1 MNIFRSECLE
11 LMFSLPLKRVTEVYV
26 SVFICVNTA
35 PALTLS
41 AGVSKY
47 QLENIFKVNL
57 ISSGCA

>member
-1 MNIFRSECLE
+1 MNIFMSECLE
-11 LMFSLPLKRVTEVYV
+11 LMFSPLKRVTEVYV
-26 SVFICVNTA
+26 SVFICVKTT
-35 PALTLS
+35 PALTLF